1 MDEAMFGSPKTTM
14 HDPGRFQGRR
24 PEQGRVEGEWG
35 QVPRN
40 KRAGRVGGQR
50 AGRGRSGQSV
60 VRIGAI
66 AALSVFV
73 LVAGACSGG
82 DGAKVAK
89 PATTTTT
96 TTPAD
101 CIISGPVGEAAPPS
115 GGDQAGTESPD
126 GPQAPESAVV
136 TTTSILQKCLDDA
149 FMSAVKDQGSKQLG
163 KVPKDQVLAFG
174 HGLCTY
180 AQTVAADPAHM
191 PTYSALVDST
201 SQSWGVKPA
210 VFEEVLGFA
219 VALCPE
225 QLKPIL
231 DLKADAGGGAVE
243 LELSASSAS
252 PIDVNYMGPDGNE
265 LTNQVQTPWTQAIR
279 LDHPTDYRF
288 TAKASDADV
297 ACGVSVN
304 GKVIKSAKADKGK
317 AADCSVT
324 TAEIRDA
331 NG

>member
-1 MDEAMFGSPKTTM
+1 M
-14 HDPGRFQGRR
+14 
-24 PEQGRVEGEWG
+24 
-35 QVPRN
+35 PRN
-40 KRAGRVGGQR
+40 ERAGRDGSQR
-50 AGRGRSGQSV
+50 AGIGRSGATAA
-60 VRIGAI
+60 RACAI
-66 AALSVFV
+66 AALSVSV

-82 DGAKVAK
+82 DDAKEAK
-89 PATTTTT
+89 PAKTTTTT
-96 TTPAD
+96 LPKD
-101 CIISGPVGEAAPPS
+101 CIISAPA
-115 GGDQAGTESPD
+115 GDGAPQNPDEPTDTQSPASPG

-149 FMSAVKDQGSKQLG
+149 FMSVIKEQGSKQLG

-180 AQTVAADPAHM
+180 AQTVAADPANM

-231 DLKADAGGGAVE
+231 DLKANAGGGAVE
-243 LELSASSAS
+243 LELSASSSS
-252 PIDVNYMGPDGNE
+252 PIDVTYMGPDGNE

-297 ACGVSVN
+297 ACGVSVK

-324 TAEIRDA
+324 TAELRDA